1 VTTKTP
7 VTDKF
12 VDLGNRL
19 YPTGAFFELTHR
31 CNGRCEY
38 CYVPD
43 KENAKDLDTA
53 SVLCAI
59 DKLSDAGVLHVTFTG
74 GEIFIRPD
82 ILEILQHAIDRNFW
96 FVGLMTNGT
105 LLTKQH
111 MDFIIDN
118 RLRLGGAVSMTV
130 FSHIPEVNDS
140 YFGIPGALSKILA
153 NGEYLQR
160 GGVKVGAKINVMDF
174 NLETF
179 IETHQFLAGRG
190 FLVMHFVGTLCYS
203 TPGRPNLKRYNEKEF
218 IKEYLKR
225 LPNDDL
231 QKRKDTL
238 ASKLSAAN
246 AGDFC
251 VGRSTGICIGHT
263 GIIKPCVGFRDS
275 GTCNILDKG
284 NLRDILVKAQSIAEA
299 RAISQEDVA
308 KCRECQYLAYCA
320 PCLADMRAEHDDFSS
335 PPSKTCNWVHALLE
349 V

>member
-1 VTTKTP
+1 MSRTRK
-7 VTDKF
+7 
-12 VDLGNRL
+12 
-19 YPTGAFFELTHR
+19 
-31 CNGRCEY
+31 
-38 CYVPD
+38 
-43 KENAKDLDTA
+43 NAKDLDTA

-82 ILEILQHAIDRNFW
+82 ILEILGHAIEREFW

-140 YFGIPGALSKILA
+140 YFGIQGDLSKILA

-174 NLETF
+174 KPGNLYRNPP
-179 IETHQFLAGRG
+179 FLAGRG

-203 TPGRPNLKRYNEKEF
+203 TPGSPNLKRYNEKEF

-251 VGRSTGICIGHT
+251 VGRSTGICIGPT
-263 GIIKPCVGFRDS
+263 GIIKPCVDS
-275 GTCNILDKG
+275 GTP
-284 NLRDILVKAQSIAEA
+284 EP
-299 RAISQEDVA
+299 AI
-308 KCRECQYLAYCA
+308 
-320 PCLADMRAEHDDFSS
+320 F
-335 PPSKTCNWVHALLE
+335 
-349 V
+349 